1 MFLGKMKK
9 HSNMHYMNYYEQM
22 KTNCTANRL
31 TEKYPQAVT
40 DSEDK
45 QHLGLLN

>member
-22 KTNCTANRL
+22 KTNGTANRL

-45 QHLGLLN
+45 QH